1 MDFILNVPVQD
12 FYAHVNKEAFT
23 KIVSNLLNNAVKY
36 AETYVHVYLEINGT
50 GENKMFYI
58 RSVNDGVII
67 PNEMK
72 EEIFKPFVRFNEKED
87 GKVTTGTGIGLALS
101 RSLAELHR
109 GNLTMLE
116 SEEANVFCLSLP
128 VEQDSVIKL
137 ASEHKSVEE
146 SKTVERRIEQ
156 GESKANRPVILVAD
170 DNQDMLSF
178 VVRQLEDNYIVLT
191 AKDGLE
197 ALKLIEEKQPDLV
210 VLDII
215 MPHLDGLGVLER
227 LNSMNLTKFPR
238 IVVLSAVG
246 QDKITQR
253 AITLGADYYVVKPF
267 DMDIFT
273 KRIRDMFN
281 DSLLGNDEP
290 VKKQVA
296 MTTTEMITAP
306 SRGPVDLETEIT
318 NIIHEIGVPAHIKG
332 YMYLREAITMVVNDM
347 ELLSAVTKELYPS
360 IAKKYNTTASRVE
373 RAIRHAIEVAWGR
386 GQVEA
391 INKLFGYTVHNEK
404 GKPTNSE
411 FIAIIADKLRL
422 KNKVS

>member
-1 MDFILNVPVQD
+1 MGEREKDMEG
-12 FYAHVNKEAFT
+12 NK
-23 KIVSNLLNNAVKY
+23 I
-36 AETYVHVYLEINGT
+36 
-50 GENKMFYI
+50 
-58 RSVNDGVII
+58 SVLI
-67 PNEMK
+67 
-72 EEIFKPFVRFNEKED
+72 
-87 GKVTTGTGIGLALS
+87 
-101 RSLAELHR
+101 
-109 GNLTMLE
+109 
-116 SEEANVFCLSLP
+116 
-128 VEQDSVIKL
+128 
-137 ASEHKSVEE
+137 
-146 SKTVERRIEQ
+146 
-156 GESKANRPVILVAD
+156 AD
-170 DNQDMLSF
+170 DNKEFCSILNDYLLNQRDI
-178 VVRQLEDNYIVLT
+178 VVTGI
-191 AKDGLE
+191 AKDGKE
-197 ALKLIEEKQPDLV
+197 ALTLIEEKQPDLV

-227 LNSMNLTKFPR
+227 LHSMDLEKFPR
-238 IVVLSAVG
+238 IIILSAVG

-273 KRIRDMFN
+273 KRIREMFN
-281 DSLLGNDEP
+281 GSQVNELVRRP
-290 VKKQVA
+290 VAV
-296 MTTTEMITAP
+296 TTSEVSTVK
-306 SRGPVDLETEIT
+306 GPVDLETEIT

-386 GQVEA
+386 GQIEA
-391 INKLFGYTVHNEK
+391 INKLFGYTIHNDK